1 VLNIQEEYAMP
12 TVIRKVK
19 KSTSETETRREIFH
33 AVGWQVQVR
42 AGVWSPPTDVY
53 ETENVYVVRVEIA
66 GMKEDDFEI
75 AVESNFVSIRGSR
88 PDLPERRAY
97 QQMEIRFGKFETVVG
112 LPEPIDMD
120 GATAQYELGFL
131 TVHLPKA
138 RPSHIK
144 VEDK

>member
-1 VLNIQEEYAMP
+1 MP

-19 KSTSETETRREIFH
+19 KPSSETETRREIFH

-53 ETENVYVVRVEIA
+53 ETEDTYVVRVEIA

-75 AVESNFVSIRGSR
+75 AVESNYVSIRGSR
-88 PDLPERRAY
+88 SDVPERRAY
-97 QQMEIRFGKFETVVG
+97 QQMEIRFGKFETMVG
-112 LPEPIDMD
+112 LPDPIDLD
-120 GATAQYELGFL
+120 ETTAQYDLGFL
-131 TVHLPKA
+131 TVYLPKA
-138 RPSHIK
+138 PPNQIK